1 MLNVKALVGAFNQE
15 KALVGAF
22 SVIVQLHLIDLRHYL
37 IVFFVLVPTETLV
50 PQVPLLEGD
59 HPAPVQLQVTHRL
72 LHPQQLQ
79 LVQLVQLAAPGP
91 GEQLAEQLR
100 HVGAAVPELEARA
113 GLRHPVLHTAH
124 THTLVT
130 CMEVSINDDIF
141 LLQIMLP
148 T

>member
-1 MLNVKALVGAFNQE
+1 MKLLFV
-15 KALVGAF
+15 
-22 SVIVQLHLIDLRHYL
+22 L
-37 IVFFVLVPTETLV
+37 IVFFVLLPTETLV
-50 PQVPLLEGD
+50 PQVAPLVGD
-59 HPAPVQLQVTHRL
+59 HPAPVQLQVAHRL

-100 HVGAAVPELEARA
+100 HVRAAVPELEARA

-130 CMEVSINDDIF
+130 CTEMAIAVF
-141 LLQIMLP
+141 LLQIMMLP
-148 T
+148 AQKFR